1 MNMPFPSREQVEFIR
16 KNYPPGTRVMLNN
29 MNDPYSPVESGTRGT
44 VRYVDDAGTLAVAW
58 DNGRSLSLIPGEDSF
73 RELTQQEIAQE
84 QGMKMGGD
92 GAVSIRLISTEQL
105 RRMGDQ
111 EGLVLQGCGGNP
123 QEWLDGI
130 NEILAQECI
139 LKKGAGFEEAH
150 TFRHDGL
157 TCMLFPFKENM
168 ELDMGKLAIWRLASY
183 STFGGTWLSDYV
195 PNRLGGFIQ
204 EQKSSLEGAK
214 TDCPLIGEDGN
225 IFHIMGIASE
235 TLRENE
241 VYRAFLR
248 LYSNLRDHPEVLDF
262 PIKKLTE
269 IRSRQMLWSP
279 AVVELNREISDVLSQ
294 SHALSLLNKQGLVDS
309 DIFISKSNQLAEQLR
324 KAKQQKEILLKK
336 KEIDVIEQTKSLQGA
351 LRDGPEYLENFDEE
365 LFCELIDKIIVE
377 SSMKIRFRLNNGMEL
392 PEHIERTVR

>member
-29 MNDPYSPVESGTRGT
+29 MNDPYSPVEPGTRGT
-44 VRYVDDAGTLAVAW
+44 VRYVDDSGQLGVAW

-111 EGLVLQGCGGNP
+111 EGLVLQGCGGDP

-130 NEILAQECI
+130 NEILARECI
-139 LKKGAGFEEAH
+139 LKKGAGFEEAY

-157 TCMLFPFKENM
+157 TCMLFPFKEDM
-168 ELDMGKLAIWRLASY
+168 ELDVGKLAVWRLASY
-183 STFGGTWLSDYV
+183 SAFGGTWLSDYV

-204 EQKSSLEGAK
+204 EQKTAPERIK
-214 TDCPLIGEDGN
+214 PDCPLIGEDGN